1 MNIAF
6 GVLMTPD
13 GTDYP
18 WYTGC
23 WGLHARW
30 PDEGFCNLRRTWE
43 LLVESGARSW
53 SKQDTISIPA
63 GKIKSHLIFHISVLD
78 FFQFY
83 HMVHVFINMS
93 LESIKMCFFSCKGW
107 QTTTKCRQTGS
118 GCPSI
123 VNGLEYSQGRFML
136 DK

>member
-6 GVLMTPD
+6 GILMTPD

-93 LESIKMCFFSCKGW
+93 LESIKMCFFFPARDGKQQQNADKQAVAAHPLLTDWNILKADSC
-107 QTTTKCRQTGS
+107 
-118 GCPSI
+118 
-123 VNGLEYSQGRFML
+123 
-136 DK
+136 